1 MQEDIH
7 VCVCVLQDGYA
18 AFLETSLRRAPIV
31 KKQLCQRHETQEKER
46 GGAEGSD
53 DKESSMWPGALAA
66 SALAI
71 GAITAFTLKQ
81 AFS

>member
-1 MQEDIH
+1 M
-7 VCVCVLQDGYA
+7 CVCVFVLQVGYSD
-18 AFLETSLRRAPIV
+18 FLDKSLRRSSIV
-31 KKQLCQRHETQEKER
+31 KKQLCQHRDAEAQRRER